1 MVMIGTERP
10 QLVLDEMRDSDVTA
24 VLRVEDA
31 AFSTTWP
38 DNAFRHELEE
48 NRLAHYF
55 VARHGGQV
63 VGFGGI
69 WVIMEDAHITT
80 IAVHPEFQRRK
91 FGEALLLTLLLQAI
105 LRQAAWITL
114 EVRVSNTGAQRLYHK
129 YGFATVA
136 TRRGYYTDNREDA
149 LVMWAGD
156 LRGKLFRAR
165 LDTLSERLLEHLA
178 F

>member
-1 MVMIGTERP
+1 MDMIGTQRP
-10 QLVLDEMRDSDVTA
+10 QLVLEEMRDSDVST

-55 VARHGGQV
+55 VARHEGEV

-80 IAVHPEFQRRK
+80 IAVHPAFQRRK

-129 YGFATVA
+129 YGFTTVA
-136 TRRGYYTDNREDA
+136 IRRGYYTDNREDA
-149 LVMWAGD
+149 FVMWAGD
-156 LRGKLFRAR
+156 LRGDLYRAR
-165 LDTLSERLLEHLA
+165 LESLSERLQEHLA